1 MKIYAM
7 MFNEDVKYVNTSED
21 AVIKCVI
28 HQRMIFDHPRYTGP
42 RYIVWVKEYD
52 ATPAEV

>member
-1 MKIYAM
+1 MKVWAM

-21 AVIKCVI
+21 AAIKCVT
-28 HQRMIFDHPRYTGP
+28 HQRMIFDNPRYTGP

-52 ATPAEV
+52 ATPTEV